1 MRGRNPLLRGRVYP
15 RPMLERRCLF
25 CLHWMMH
32 GSDPNPEAAEREA
45 QARYGPN
52 VGLGGQY
59 QHPTRTGPYGAASIA
74 TCELWEQAEPASDG
88 AH

>member
-1 MRGRNPLLRGRVYP
+1 
-15 RPMLERRCLF
+15 MLERRCLF

-52 VGLGGQY
+52 VGLGGQC
-59 QHPTRTGPYGAASIA
+59 QHPTRTRPYGAASIA
-74 TCELWEQAEPASDG
+74 TCELWEQAEPASDS